1 MKNLKTIFTILASV
15 LLFASCIKE
24 DLSDCPQN
32 NLTLKLHYLGDTQNP
47 AMFGQMIDRVT
58 MFVFNESG
66 QEVQTQVFE
75 KAGLASQSVDLM
87 LPEGQTYRI
96 VCWANAF
103 DATAITRGAERKDY
117 RVNHPN
123 YDTAGA
129 AIPTNDHLYTSDE
142 ISVTIP
148 ATGVAT
154 GDVYFKGAHNNLEI
168 YVDNFGQ
175 KNDSKTYPIVEVSNL
190 MPQYD
195 LEMNPKQTATHTYYP
210 KTALDAAHDMLAAK
224 LQTLQFDNDNP
235 VVITIKDP
243 ATGAVRATL
252 DLKDYMAANSFSVDG
267 KNERTIVVQFGFTD
281 LGVTITVPEWAIIG
295 IRP

>member
-1 MKNLKTIFTILASV
+1 MRNLKTIFAILAATV
-15 LLFASCIKE
+15 LLASCIKE
-24 DLSDCPQN
+24 DLSDCPTN

-47 AMFGQMIDRVT
+47 AVFGQMIDRVT
-58 MFVFNESG
+58 LFVFDTSG
-66 QEVQTQVFE
+66 REVHSQTFE
-75 KAGLASQSVDLM
+75 KADLASQSVDLR

-103 DATAITRGAERKDY
+103 DATTITRGALRSDY

-123 YDTAGA
+123 YGTAGA

-142 ISVTIP
+142 ISVAIP
-148 ATGVAT
+148 ATGIAA
-154 GDVYFKGAHNNLEI
+154 GDVYFKGAHNNLEV

-175 KNDSKTYPIVEVSNL
+175 KNDAATWPVVEVSNL

-195 LEMNPKQTATHTYYP
+195 MEMNAMQPATHTYYP
-210 KTALDAAHDMLAAK
+210 ATALDAAHDMLAAK

-235 VVITIKDP
+235 VIVTVKDP
-243 ATGAVRATL
+243 ATGTVRATL
-252 DLKDYMAANSFSVDG
+252 DLKDYMSANSISVDG
-267 KNERTIVVQFGFTD
+267 KNERTIVVQFSFTD
-281 LGVTITVPEWAIIG
+281 LGVTVTVPEWAIIG